1 MSKSLVRHRCGV
13 LVGAMLLLSGL
24 PHAASAKEPAAAVA
38 QQVQVHPEYYRA
50 GSRRF
55 ADLDRLD
62 DWVKSTGTRSLEF
75 HSCMW
80 TATERLAAAIERFQH
95 VYLDVRWIEP
105 GKDGCPAVMP
115 DKAAQPS

>member
-1 MSKSLVRHRCGV
+1 
-13 LVGAMLLLSGL
+13 MLLLSGL